1 MIVTVI
7 ATGYELKAKE
17 STIDDFATQIFK
29 KTTNEQV
36 KMTPTGFEKQTERV
50 EKEEPKAS
58 KLPSWLQSKK

>member
-1 MIVTVI
+1 MKIYDEMIVTVI

-36 KMTPTGFEKQTERV
+36 KMTPTGF
-50 EKEEPKAS
+50 
-58 KLPSWLQSKK
+58 